1 MAEGEALE
9 IGGSA
14 LVPLSEREFAAWQKE
29 RGIQVNCHRG
39 RYWQKTSFGYFQPIH
54 LLARLKP
61 EEATRPSALSWGFRA
76 SLADEARGQANGSV
90 PVYLLSDLAA
100 YDIQSLPAKRRSDLR
115 KCMKLVRIVRL
126 KGMAVP
132 GEEIYAAAV
141 SSAKRTGYWSP
152 PPIQDFLAKIK
163 RDFSDGRRYVIA
175 GLVDGKLAGY
185 LDGVAV
191 DGTAY
196 VQSVIIATEYLPTSV
211 GTGLIFEFAQ
221 ACRRTDGVREIVY
234 GLHSREDAKLTAFK
248 TGMGFPVVMVPAR
261 VSVNPL
267 FAGFIKRRYP
277 AKYYRMT
284 GIGAALRTDNARL
297 QLRKRAGLW

>member
-1 MAEGEALE
+1 MAEGETLE

-29 RGIQVNCHRG
+29 RGIQVDCHRG
-39 RYWQKTSFGYFQPIH
+39 RYWQNTGYGYYQPIH
-54 LLARLKP
+54 LMARLKP
-61 EEATRPSALSWGFRA
+61 EEATRPSVLSWGFRA
-76 SLADEARGQANGSV
+76 SLSDEARDIANGSV
-90 PVYLLSDLAA
+90 PVYLLSDLAG
-100 YDIQSLPAKRRSDLR
+100 YDIRSLPPKRRSDLR
-115 KCMKLVRIVRL
+115 KCQKLVRLVRL
-126 KGMAVP
+126 KGMAVS
-132 GEEIYAAAV
+132 GEEIFAAAV

-152 PPIQDFLAKIK
+152 PPIQEFLSKIE
-163 RDFSDGRRYVIA
+163 RDFGDERRYVIA

-185 LDGVAV
+185 IEGVAV

-221 ACRRTDGVREIVY
+221 ACRRTEGVREIVY
-234 GLHSREDAKLTAFK
+234 GLFTPEDERLTAFK
-248 TGMGFPVVMVPAR
+248 TGMGFPVVKVPAR

-267 FAGFIKRRYP
+267 LASFIKRRYP

-284 GIGAALRTDNARL
+284 GIGVSFMN
-297 QLRKRAGLW
+297 G